1 MIPGEH
7 RAGAADRPGAD
18 ANHPGLYWLREGG
31 GGQAPHWRQQVAI
44 NKIREIAKVT
54 IYLK

>member
-1 MIPGEH
+1 MIAGEH

-18 ANHPGLYWLREGG
+18 ANHPGLYWLREGR

-54 IYLK
+54 FYS